1 MVSDDPSNWSLGD
14 MKDRIGALD
23 EGKGYREDARG
34 LLKLF
39 CAQAQKPPLSR
50 APTFEEP
57 LLSYVVSALSVYLN
71 GEAPTLD
78 HAFGLKQRG
87 RPRRRSTTERNERIA
102 SAVATRMQ
110 VHNETLEVAAEEVSK
125 QFGVHES
132 DVRNFYAEHKSLAQ
146 VTAEFAKSYRSGD
159 R

>member
-1 MVSDDPSNWSLGD
+1 MANDDPNNWSLGD
-14 MKDRIGALD
+14 IKYRIGALD
-23 EGKGYREDARG
+23 EDAGYREDARG
-34 LLKLF
+34 LLELF

-57 LLSYVVSALSVYLN
+57 LLSYVVTALSVYLN

-78 HAFGLKQRG
+78 HAFGLKRRG
-87 RPRRRSTTERNERIA
+87 RPRSRSTTKRNERIA
-102 SAVATRMQ
+102 SEVAVRMLL
-110 VHNETLEVAAEEVSK
+110 HNETLEVAAEEVSK

-146 VTAEFAKSYRSGD
+146 VAAELARDLLFR
-159 R
+159 